1 MPSIQA
7 PVYTTYTRSEEN
19 EGTLKISDQ
28 KKKKSLLVMTMLSLL
43 HDSALNLLLN
53 KNFKMC
59 KTSFVKVSHVL

>member
-28 KKKKSLLVMTMLSLL
+28 KKKVIAGND
-43 HDSALNLLLN
+43 HVI
-53 KNFKMC
+53 
-59 KTSFVKVSHVL
+59 TSP